1 MAHVFVSFVSED
13 AKLAHWV
20 SSQLKSNGLE
30 PWFSEDAG
38 RILPGQNWKDALRAA
53 IEDGGYY
60 VPIFTAQWV
69 KRQRSVANEE
79 LMFAAEEA
87 RLRQSGL
94 PWIVPLLVHK
104 VQLPS
109 VDLGG
114 GRRLSDIHYSDVP
127 KLGWERGLTS
137 LLTALGVASPTLER
151 GDPIS
156 EGFGSTAKI
165 IGGFVTYRNL
175 SLPIPELEG
184 TSFTVTGG
192 SVQRGAEGELI
203 AQFSL
208 RAPFETLQQL
218 NEQLGMDRIDVR
230 STDQVISRD
239 PTKPSQFKFVDEKDQ
254 RPPGSEFWEMGA
266 SELPRS
272 TVSIQQVSGYDAY
285 GYLNADDQMEGTFSG
300 FVETVTQLGQIRVT
314 FEGEFMLQLKESLGP
329 PFETSKATV

>member
-1 MAHVFVSFVSED
+1 MAHVFISFVSED
-13 AKLAHWV
+13 TKLAQWV
-20 SSQLKSNGLE
+20 ASQLRSNGLD

-38 RILPGQNWKDALRAA
+38 RILPGQNWKDALRNA
-53 IEDGGYY
+53 IECGGYY
-60 VPIFTAQWV
+60 VPIFTEQWT

-87 RLRQSGL
+87 RLRQSGQ

-114 GRRLSDIHYSDVP
+114 GRRLSDIHYSDIP

-137 LLTALGVASPTLER
+137 LLTAIGVASPVLER
-151 GDPIS
+151 GEPLS

-175 SLPIPELEG
+175 SVPIPELEG

-192 SVQRGAEGELI
+192 SVQRGADGEII
-203 AQFSL
+203 AKFSL
-208 RAPFETLQQL
+208 RAPFEGLQQL
-218 NEQLGMDRIDVR
+218 NEQLGMDQIDVR

-239 PTKPSQFKFVDEKDQ
+239 PTKPSRFKFLDEKDE
-254 RPPGSEFWEMGA
+254 RPPGSEFWQMGA
-266 SELPRS
+266 SDLPKSSVS
-272 TVSIQQVSGYDAY
+272 TQQISGYDAY
-285 GYLNADDQMEGTFSG
+285 GYLNTDDQMKGTLSG
-300 FVETVTQLGQIRVT
+300 FVETVTQLGRIRVT
-314 FEGEFMLQLKESLGP
+314 FDGDFMLQIKESLGP
-329 PFETSKATV
+329 PAESS